1 VAGSSFWSC
10 ARSET
15 RRIRGTSSRYA
26 ELVTDD
32 AQPQPDLPPNP
43 TVNAPAKA
51 RVRLLVAEDETL
63 IRLDLVEML
72 VEAGYD
78 VVAQVSDGE
87 QAVAV
92 ARELKPDLVMM
103 DIRMPVLDGI
113 SAAEQIGKER
123 IAPVVMLTA
132 FSQKELVER
141 ARDAGVM
148 AYIVKPFTASDL
160 APAVEIARSRW
171 VEMQALE
178 SEVADIADRLATRK
192 VVDRAKGMLM
202 TRLKIT
208 ESEAFRWIQKTAMDR
223 RLGMREVADAVVSDL
238 LEEPQGS

>member
-1 VAGSSFWSC
+1 
-10 ARSET
+10 
-15 RRIRGTSSRYA
+15 
-26 ELVTDD
+26 VTDN
-32 AQPQPDLPPNP
+32 AQPQPSPPP
-43 TVNAPAKA
+43 GSTVSAPARA
-51 RVRLLVAEDETL
+51 RLLVAEDETL

-72 VEAGYD
+72 VEAGYE
-78 VVAQVSDGE
+78 VVAQASDGE
-87 QAVAV
+87 QAVALS
-92 ARELKPDLVMM
+92 RELKPDLVMM

-113 SAAEQIGKER
+113 SAAEQIGKEK

-160 APAVEIARSRW
+160 APAIEIARSRW

-178 SEVADIADRLATRK
+178 SEVADIAERLATRK

-202 TRLKIT
+202 TQLKIS

-223 RLGMREVADAVVSDL
+223 RLGMREVADAVVTDML
-238 LEEPQGS
+238 GEPQGS

>member
-1 VAGSSFWSC
+1 
-10 ARSET
+10 
-15 RRIRGTSSRYA
+15 
-26 ELVTDD
+26 VTDD
-32 AQPQPDLPPNP
+32 AQPQPSPPP
-43 TVNAPAKA
+43 GSTVSAPARA
-51 RVRLLVAEDETL
+51 RLLVAEDETL

-72 VEAGYD
+72 VEAGYE
-78 VVAQVSDGE
+78 VVAQASDGE
-87 QAVAV
+87 QAVALS
-92 ARELKPDLVMM
+92 RELKPDLVMM

-113 SAAEQIGKER
+113 SAAEQIGKEK

-160 APAVEIARSRW
+160 APAIEIARSRW

-178 SEVADIADRLATRK
+178 SEVADIAERLATRK

-202 TRLKIT
+202 TQLKIS

-223 RLGMREVADAVVSDL
+223 RLGMREVADAVVTDML
-238 LEEPQGS
+238 GEPQGS

>member
-1 VAGSSFWSC
+1 M
-10 ARSET
+10 
-15 RRIRGTSSRYA
+15 
-26 ELVTDD
+26 TDD
-32 AQPQPDLPPNP
+32 AQPQPGLLPSS
-43 TVNAPAKA
+43 TGNAPAKA

-72 VEAGYD
+72 AEAGYD

-87 QAVAV
+87 QAIAV
-92 ARELKPDLVMM
+92 ARELQPDLVMM

-160 APAVEIARSRW
+160 APAIEIARSRW

>member
-1 VAGSSFWSC
+1 M
-10 ARSET
+10 
-15 RRIRGTSSRYA
+15 
-26 ELVTDD
+26 TDD
-32 AQPQPDLPPNP
+32 APPQPDLPTSP
-43 TVNAPAKA
+43 TVNASAKA
-51 RVRLLVAEDETL
+51 RARLLVAEDETL

-72 VEAGYD
+72 VDAGYE
-78 VVAQVSDGE
+78 VVAQVSDGG

-160 APAVEIARSRW
+160 APAIEIARSRW

-223 RLGMREVADAVVSDL
+223 RLGMREVADAVVCDL